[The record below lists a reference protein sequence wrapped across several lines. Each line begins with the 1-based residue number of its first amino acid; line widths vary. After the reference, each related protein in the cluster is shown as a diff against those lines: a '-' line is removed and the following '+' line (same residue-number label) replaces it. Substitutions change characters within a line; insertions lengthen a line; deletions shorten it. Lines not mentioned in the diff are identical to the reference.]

1 MTWECQGRQQHGW
14 FGHGTCD
21 GNANISA
28 VDPAGATLGVMT
40 GASLA
45 VSMIGQALAQARGL
59 ATRHA
64 VKQEARLLSNAG
76 IDVWDS
82 FARWVPQQVGGQP
95 ERRVGERTDALSLI
109 RSLSRR
115 CEIQTGSHPTRHF
128 GPRFTFD
135 FDIGQTRKQPLS
147 TTGAR

>member
-1 MTWECQGRQQHGW
+1 MTWECQGRRQHGW

-28 VDPAGATLGVMT
+28 VDPAGVTLGVMT

-64 VKQEARLLSNAG
+64 VKQVARLLSNAG
-76 IDVWDS
+76 IDVSDS

-95 ERRVGERTDALSLI
+95 ERRVGERT
-109 RSLSRR
+109 
-115 CEIQTGSHPTRHF
+115 
-128 GPRFTFD
+128 
-135 FDIGQTRKQPLS
+135 
-147 TTGAR
+147 TTSP